1 MGLSM
6 HRSEAQFCLDEA
18 ARLQSLVKQCKDK
31 KVRDHLRQMSDEWV
45 ERAKVKQPEPPLANT
60 G

>member
-1 MGLSM
+1 M

-18 ARLQSLVKQCKDK
+18 ARLQNLVKQCKDK
-31 KVRDHLRQMSDEWV
+31 KVRDHLRQMSDEWI
-45 ERAKVKQPEPPLANT
+45 ERAKVKQPESPLANT